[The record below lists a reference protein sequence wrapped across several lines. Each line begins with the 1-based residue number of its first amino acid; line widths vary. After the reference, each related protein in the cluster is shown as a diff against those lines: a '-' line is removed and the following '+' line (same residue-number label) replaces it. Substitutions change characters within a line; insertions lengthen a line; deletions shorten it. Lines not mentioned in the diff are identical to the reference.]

1 MPYLIVVKNGRVS
14 DFDEIWE
21 PRRLDL
27 AFWVQCVDRRCIE
40 TILLIVLGGGAGVE
54 VAVTLMLLLA

>member
-1 MPYLIVVKNGRVS
+1 MKFGK
-14 DFDEIWE
+14 FA